1 MSMHEVIDYINSV
14 DKIAITFH
22 VSPDGDAIGSVLSLL
37 QGLRKYGKEAYIISK
52 DKPADNLG
60 FLPYVEE
67 ITGQNTLPTEGTDC
81 VIVLDCGNV
90 ERIAGDLE
98 GFEGK
103 VLNID
108 HHLSNDKYGYINY
121 VDTTA
126 SSTSEIIHDLLSE
139 MGIERDENI
148 SKTLY
153 TGIVTDTGSFRFSN
167 ATEKTHRI
175 AGSLVANDIKHDS
188 IHRELFDNKSF
199 GKLKL
204 IGKVL
209 DDMELVCDGKLVVM
223 RITKDML
230 TLIDTDKEDTGD
242 LVSFGNK
249 ISGAEG
255 CILLKEADDAVKI
268 SFRSKDE
275 LDVRKIAEMFGG
287 GGHTKAAGA
296 KISGVTIEEA
306 KKMVI
311 EKLEKELM

>member
-1 MSMHEVIDYINSV
+1 MSLHEVIEYIDSV
-14 DKIAITFH
+14 KKIAITFH
-22 VSPDGDAIGSVLSLL
+22 VSPDGDATGSVLSLL

-60 FLPYVEE
+60 FLPYIEE
-67 ITGQNTLPTEGTDC
+67 ITGHSIMPTEGTDC

-90 ERIAGDLE
+90 ERIAGDIE
-98 GFEGK
+98 SFEGK

-108 HHLSNDKYGYINY
+108 HHLSNDMYGFINY
-121 VDTTA
+121 VDTKS
-126 SSTSEIIHDLLSE
+126 SSTSEIIYGLLTE
-139 MGIERDENI
+139 MGIEIDENI

-175 AGSLVANDIKHDS
+175 AGALVGNDIKHDA
-188 IHRELFDNKSF
+188 IHRDLFDNKSF

-209 DDMELVCDGKLVVM
+209 DDMELVCNGKLVVM
-223 RITKDML
+223 RVTKEML

-249 ISGAEG
+249 VNGAEG

-296 KISGVTIEEA
+296 KISGVTIDEA
-306 KKMVI
+306 MKMVI
-311 EKLEKELM
+311 EKLEKELI

>member
-1 MSMHEVIDYINSV
+1 MSIREVIDYIDSV
-14 DKIAITFH
+14 SKIAITFH
-22 VSPDGDAIGSVLSLL
+22 VSPDGDATGSVLSLL

-52 DKPADNLG
+52 DRPADNLG
-60 FLPYVEE
+60 FLPYIEE
-67 ITGQNTLPTEGTDC
+67 ITGIDILPTEGTEC

-90 ERIAGDLE
+90 ERIAGDIE
-98 GFEGK
+98 NFAGK
-103 VLNID
+103 ILNID
-108 HHLSNDKYGYINY
+108 HHLSNDMYGFINY

-126 SSTSEIIHDLLSE
+126 SSTSEIIYELLTE
-139 MGIERDENI
+139 MGVKIDENI

-167 ATEKTHRI
+167 ATEKTHKI
-175 AGSLVANDIKHDS
+175 AGALVGKDIKHDA
-188 IHRELFDNKSF
+188 IHRDLFDNKSF

-209 DDMELVCDGKLVVM
+209 DDMELVCSGKLVVM
-223 RITKDML
+223 KITKDML
-230 TLIDTDKEDTGD
+230 SLIDTDKEDTGD

-249 ISGAEG
+249 VSGAQG
-255 CILLKEADDAVKI
+255 CVLLKEADDAVKI

>member
-1 MSMHEVIDYINSV
+1 MSIREVIDYIDSV
-14 DKIAITFH
+14 SKIAITFH
-22 VSPDGDAIGSVLSLL
+22 VSPDGDATGSVLSLL

-52 DKPADNLG
+52 DRPADNLG

-67 ITGQNTLPTEGTDC
+67 ITGVDTLPTEGTEC

-90 ERIAGDLE
+90 ERIAGDIE
-98 GFEGK
+98 NFAGRI
-103 VLNID
+103 LNID
-108 HHLSNDKYGYINY
+108 HHLSNDMYGFINY

-126 SSTSEIIHDLLSE
+126 SSTSEIIYELLTE
-139 MGIERDENI
+139 MGVKIDENI

-167 ATEKTHRI
+167 ATEKTHKI
-175 AGSLVANDIKHDS
+175 AGALVGKDIKHDA
-188 IHRELFDNKSF
+188 IHRDLFDNKSF

-209 DDMELVCDGKLVVM
+209 DDMELVCSGKLVVM
-223 RITKDML
+223 KITKDML
-230 TLIDTDKEDTGD
+230 SLIDTDKEDTGD

-249 ISGAEG
+249 VSGAEG
-255 CILLKEADDAVKI
+255 CVLLKEADDAVKI
-268 SFRSKDE
+268 SFRSKDK